1 MHKNLLRIG
10 IKWSLL
16 LAASNRNEETYSL
29 YIGQVEESRAALNDT
44 LKELQKSNL
53 TIAESI
59 NTENNK
65 SKQET
70 LIFVTGIVVIAL
82 IILVTSY

>member
-1 MHKNLLRIG
+1 M
-10 IKWSLL
+10 L
-16 LAASNRNEETYSL
+16 LAIEMKRTYSL